1 MPSAQNPLTLFYNQF
16 IGDVLPGTPLE
27 EQEIQFIA
35 YCIGFPR
42 NQQDFNWRI
51 TETQNYEMEVI
62 RLRQIVIEILR
73 LEQLREDSI
82 SKNQVSKVEDI
93 TLNMNY
99 TDKILDELSSNV
111 KMLARMLK
119 LPVLDNLYVSSDDV
133 TGRLNDLGQ
142 LLPMSRGG
150 SHDSYLTARTVR

>member
-1 MPSAQNPLTLFYNQF
+1 MPSIQNPLTLFYNQF
-16 IGDVLPGTPLE
+16 TGDVLPGTPLE

-51 TETQNYEMEVI
+51 TEVQNYEMEVI

-93 TLNMNY
+93 TLNLNY

-119 LPVLDNLYVSSDDV
+119 LPVLDNLYVSGDDV
-133 TGRLNDLGQ
+133 TGSLNTVGQ
-142 LLPMSRGG
+142 LMPMNRGG
-150 SHDSYLTARTVR
+150 YDSYLTARTVR